1 MSDQP
6 AFDQPAPEA
15 ADDGTAVLPP
25 DDSVQDDSASDGPA
39 QDGDTATPV
48 PVDSAT
54 ARSGDDGSPFDTL
67 PPSPGT

>member
-6 AFDQPAPEA
+6 APVTE
-15 ADDGTAVLPP
+15 DDGTAVLAP
-25 DDSVQDDSASDGPA
+25 DGSTQDGSTQDDPAQDDPA

-67 PPSPGT
+67 PPALGT